1 MKMIS
6 IVSGCFNEEHNVTP
20 LYDQIRHIFST
31 LPQYRYELI
40 FIDNCSTDAT
50 VDILKGI
57 AKQDKNVKI
66 IVNARNF
73 GPDRSGNH
81 AIRQASGDAVIIMA
95 SDLQDPPSLIPQFIT
110 KWEEGYKIVLGTT
123 ADSEESRVMST
134 IRQLYYK
141 LIDRLSETDQVRN
154 ANGFGL
160 YDRVVIDAIKAF
172 DDPLPYF
179 RGLICEIGFERA
191 LVPFTKPLRTKGKS
205 TNNFYSLYSAAMHG
219 ITSYSKIPLRMAT
232 MCGFAVAIMSFLVA
246 VVYLIYKLI
255 YWNSFS
261 IGIAPIIIGMSFLA
275 SVQLIFIG
283 ILGEYIGSI
292 YTQVQRRPFVI
303 ERERI
308 NFE

>member
-81 AIRQASGDAVIIMA
+81 AIRQAGGDAVIIMA

>member
-20 LYDQIRHIFST
+20 LYDQIKHIFSM

-95 SDLQDPPSLIPQFIT
+95 SDLQDPPSLIPQFIA

-123 ADSEESRVMST
+123 ANSEESRLMFT
-134 IRQLYYK
+134 IRQSYYK
-141 LIDRLSETDQVRN
+141 LIDRLSETEQVRN

-160 YDRVVIDAIKAF
+160 YDRVVIDAIEAF
-172 DDPLPYF
+172 NDPLPYF

-191 LVPFTKPLRTKGKS
+191 LIPFTKPLRTKGKS

-232 MCGFAVAIMSFLVA
+232 MCGFAVAIMSFFVA

-261 IGIAPIIIGMSFLA
+261 IGIAPIIIGMSFIA

>member
-95 SDLQDPPSLIPQFIT
+95 SDLQDPPSLIPQFIA

-123 ADSEESRVMST
+123 ADSEESRVMFT

-205 TNNFYSLYSAAMHG
+205 TNNFYSLYAAAMHG

-292 YTQVQRRPFVI
+292 YTQVQKRPFVI

>member
-50 VDILKGI
+50 VDILKRI

-81 AIRQASGDAVIIMA
+81 AIRQAGGDAVIIMA

>member
-1 MKMIS
+1 MIS